1 MKKAYAVMCVKE
13 GFAEQRVG
21 AFEAESD
28 REAKEKFKTFWPE
41 GKGYLQ
47 YKLYRLI
54 DMVAGK

>member
-1 MKKAYAVMCVKE
+1 MCVKE